1 MQSFK
6 FKDLKNLGNQ
16 ISTMCLFAEQIK
28 AKVNNDLGQIQ
39 TAKTFINSVQETL
52 EDMYKT
58 RRKREDPSK
67 ASRPITVSINLPPI
81 FFLLL

>member
-1 MQSFK
+1 MPSFK

-52 EDMYKT
+52 EDMRTKLAESEKT
-58 RRKREDPSK
+58 LAKLQD
-67 ASRPITVSINLPPI
+67 
-81 FFLLL
+81 LLQ